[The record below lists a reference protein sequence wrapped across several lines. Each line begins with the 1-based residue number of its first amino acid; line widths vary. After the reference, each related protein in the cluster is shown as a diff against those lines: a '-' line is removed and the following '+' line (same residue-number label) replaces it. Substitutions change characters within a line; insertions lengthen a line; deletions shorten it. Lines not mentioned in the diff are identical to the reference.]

1 MRIPFFYHH
10 EFSSYDFGPSHPF
23 QGSRF
28 ERFLDELERRFPA
41 VRERLDIR
49 EAEPA
54 PDELLVLAHDRAY
67 IERVVAL
74 EKRRGY
80 LSPDT
85 QLLPGSVKAARF
97 IVGAS
102 VAAAREAARSGFAMG
117 FGGLHHAGRD
127 FGEGFCIFND
137 VAVAA
142 AALLGDGM
150 ERVAVLDTDAHQGNG
165 TMDIFYDD
173 PRVLFISIH
182 QDPHTLYPG
191 VGFVSETGS
200 GTGEGCT
207 VNIPMPMLADG
218 PLYNRAMRE
227 IVHPLIDEYRPQ
239 AIIRNGGSDPL
250 YTDTLT
256 NLGLDIDQLSGLIR
270 GIAEH
275 ARRSGIP
282 LVDLFLSGYGLYVT
296 EGWLAILRGALGE
309 TMALEI
315 PERRTHVSPG
325 QYANIEQSAR
335 LMLDELKRR
344 LAPRWKIF

>member
-218 PLYNRAMRE
+218 PLYDRAMRE

-315 PERRTHVSPG
+315 PERRTYVSPV

>member
-1 MRIPFFYHH
+1 MRIPFYYHH

-28 ERFLDELERRFPA
+28 ARFLDELARRFPA
-41 VRERLDIR
+41 VHERLDIR
-49 EAEPA
+49 EAEA
-54 PDELLVLAHDRAY
+54 VSYDTLALVHDLSY

-85 QLLPGSVKAARF
+85 QLLPGSVKAARL

-137 VAVAA
+137 VAAA
-142 AALLGDGM
+142 AAVLLRDGM
-150 ERVAVLDTDAHQGNG
+150 ERVAVIDTDAHQGNG
-165 TMDIFYDD
+165 TMDIFYGD
-173 PRVLFISIH
+173 PRVLFVSIH
-182 QDPHTLYPG
+182 QDPHSLYPG
-191 VGFVSETGS
+191 VGFVSEIGS
-200 GTGEGCT
+200 GAGEGFT

-218 PLYNRAMRE
+218 PLYERAMRE
-227 IVHPLIDEYRPQ
+227 IVHPLIDEFRPG

-270 GIAEH
+270 GVADH
-275 ARRSGIP
+275 ARRNGIP
-282 LVDLFLSGYGLYVT
+282 LVDLFLSGYGPYVS
-296 EGWLAILRGALGE
+296 EGWLAIVRGALGE
-309 TMALEI
+309 TMHLEI
-315 PERRTHVSPG
+315 PERRKYITPE
-325 QYANIEQSAR
+325 QYANIDTSTR
-335 LMLDELKRR
+335 IMLDELKRR
-344 LAPRWKIF
+344 LAPHWKIF